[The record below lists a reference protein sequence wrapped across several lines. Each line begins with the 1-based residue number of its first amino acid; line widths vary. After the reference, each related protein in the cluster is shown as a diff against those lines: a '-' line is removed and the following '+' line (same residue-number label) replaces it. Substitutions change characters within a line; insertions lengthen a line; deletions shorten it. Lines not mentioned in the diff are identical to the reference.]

1 MPKKILTFSEIE
13 GHASSI
19 CNILEDV
26 PLYYIIEVLELAKSH
41 RDSIGDIHDLD
52 VSDEEESE
60 KEVSENESSSS
71 SSETESD

>member
-1 MPKKILTFSEIE
+1 MPKKILNNSEIE
-13 GHASSI
+13 GYAESI

-60 KEVSENESSSS
+60 EEEESSTN
-71 SSETESD
+71 SETESD

>member
-1 MPKKILTFSEIE
+1 MPKKILNNSEIE
-13 GHASSI
+13 GFAESV

-52 VSDEEESE
+52 ISDEEESE
-60 KEVSENESSSS
+60 ELEESSS
-71 SSETESD
+71 SSETESDD

>member
-1 MPKKILTFSEIE
+1 MPKKILNNSEIE
-13 GHASSI
+13 GYAESI

-52 VSDEEESE
+52 VSDEEEVAE
-60 KEVSENESSSS
+60 EEESSSS
-71 SSETESD
+71 NSETESD

>member
-1 MPKKILTFSEIE
+1 MPKKILNNSEIE
-13 GHASSI
+13 GFAESV

-52 VSDEEESE
+52 ISDEEESE
-60 KEVSENESSSS
+60 ELEESSS
-71 SSETESD
+71 SSETESED

>member
-1 MPKKILTFSEIE
+1 MPKKILNSSEME
-13 GHASSI
+13 GFAESI

-52 VSDEEESE
+52 VSDEEVEE
-60 KEVSENESSSS
+60 EVEESSSS

>member
-1 MPKKILTFSEIE
+1 MPKKILNSSEME
-13 GHASSI
+13 GFAESI

-60 KEVSENESSSS
+60 EEEEESSSS